1 MDTLADT
8 AAVTDADMPIGL
20 LPVPTA
26 TAVLAATQALLA
38 VMAMPEQHAA
48 MLQLLADTPEPHAV
62 IAMVAAAVQE
72 WPPAAACAV
81 AVVCAVVAAAELA
94 ARKVHLPK
102 YKYL

>member
-1 MDTLADT
+1 
-8 AAVTDADMPIGL
+8 MPIGL

-48 MLQLLADTPEPHAV
+48 MHQLLADTPEPHAV

>member
-1 MDTLADT
+1 
-8 AAVTDADMPIGL
+8 V
-20 LPVPTA
+20 
-26 TAVLAATQALLA
+26 
-38 VMAMPEQHAA
+38 
-48 MLQLLADTPEPHAV
+48 
-62 IAMVAAAVQE
+62 AAVQE